1 VLLSFLQLKNRHMD
15 IPNMNYI
22 NELSG
27 NDIEFKGSFIQILKD
42 EFPLEKLEYIDNIDS
57 NNTEAAS
64 QNVHKLKHKMN
75 ILGLEESYKT
85 AVIFEEELRLGNNR
99 LKDEFMKIMN
109 VIENYLKTI

>member
-1 VLLSFLQLKNRHMD
+1 ME

-22 NELSG
+22 NDLSG
-27 NDIEFKGSFIQILKD
+27 NDLVFKDSFVKVLQD
-42 EFPLEKLEYIDNIDS
+42 EFPIEKMEYLDNINN

-75 ILGLEESYKT
+75 ILGLEESYKM

-99 LKDEFMKIMN
+99 LKHDFMEILN
-109 VIENYLKTI
+109 TIEDYLKTI

>member
-1 VLLSFLQLKNRHMD
+1 MD

-22 NELSG
+22 NKLAG
-27 NDIEFKGSFIQILKD
+27 NDHEFKGTFIKILKD
-42 EFPLEKLEYIDNIDS
+42 EFPLEKVEYIDNID
-57 NNTEAAS
+57 NNNNEAAS

-75 ILGLEESYKT
+75 ILGLEESYKI

-109 VIENYLKTI
+109 IIEDYLKTI